1 MEIRIMEEFIMTKNQ
16 VSITA
21 AEQVNEKR
29 LLDLFLELA
38 KINGPSTKE
47 YLVAEYLMKALPEL
61 GFTLEFDEAHKNF
74 DGEVGNLIA
83 WREGTDSTI
92 PPLFFSTHMDT
103 VLPTEGLKP
112 VIKDGVI
119 YSDGTTILGADDRA
133 ALASYLEAIRA
144 LIESGVPHG
153 PIEFILT
160 VNEQPGLV
168 GATYMDYS
176 KAKSKTGYIF
186 DSSGDVGQIILK
198 GPYSSRIW
206 MEVEGN
212 AAHIALNAEEG
223 NSAFLIAAEGLLNMK
238 LGKIDEET
246 LANIGVIEGGELTS
260 IIPGAITVGGEVRS
274 FSKEK
279 LDNQLEHM
287 AKAMQDAAD
296 KNGGRVAVKF
306 EKKYSGFDIPK
317 DHILTKTVETASNN
331 IEVKPYLTETLGGA
345 DTNVLNENGLTCI
358 TLGNGF
364 QNIHSFRECI
374 SVENLIN
381 TGRLTAGLIEQWY
394 ENHKQA

>member
-1 MEIRIMEEFIMTKNQ
+1 METKQ
-16 VSITA
+16 VSTA
-21 AEQVNEKR
+21 AEKVNADR

-47 YLVAEYLMKALPEL
+47 QLVADYLIKALPEL
-61 GFTLEFDEAHKNF
+61 GFTFEFDEAHKNF
-74 DGEVGNLIA
+74 GGEVGNLIA

-103 VLPTEGLKP
+103 VLPTEGLNP

-119 YSDGTTILGADDRA
+119 HSDGTTILGADDRA
-133 ALASYLEAIRA
+133 ALAAYLEAIRA
-144 LIESGVPHG
+144 IIESGVPHG

-186 DSSGDVGQIILK
+186 DSSGDVGQTILK

-212 AAHIALNAEEG
+212 AAHIALNADEG
-223 NSAFLIAAEGLLNMK
+223 NSAFLISAEGLLQMR
-238 LGKIDEET
+238 LGTIDEET
-246 LANIGVIEGGELTS
+246 LANIGIINGGELTS
-260 IIPGAITVGGEVRS
+260 IIPGRVTVAGEVRS

-279 LDNQLEHM
+279 LDQQLKHM
-287 AKAMQDAAD
+287 GEVMQQAAE
-296 KNGGRVAVKF
+296 KKGGKVNIRI
-306 EKKYSGFDIPK
+306 EKKYSGFNIPE
-317 DHILTKTVETASNN
+317 DHILTKTVEAAAHKIN
-331 IEVKPYLTETLGGA
+331 VKSYLTETLGGA
-345 DTNVLNENGLTCI
+345 DTNVLNENGLTCL
-358 TLGNGF
+358 TLGLGF

-374 SVENLIN
+374 SIENLIN
-381 TGRLTAGLIEQWY
+381 TGRLTAALIEQWY
-394 ENHKQA
+394 VNHKKA

>member
-1 MEIRIMEEFIMTKNQ
+1 MKMKH
-16 VSITA
+16 VSNA
-21 AEQVNEKR
+21 AEHVNAER
-29 LLDLFLELA
+29 LQDLFLELA
-38 KINGPSTKE
+38 KINAPSTKE
-47 YLVAEYLMKALPEL
+47 KLIADYLKKALPEL
-61 GFTLEFDEAHKNF
+61 GFIIEFDEANKNF
-74 DGEVGNLIA
+74 GGEVGNLIA
-83 WREGTDSTI
+83 FREGTDPSI

-133 ALASYLEAIRA
+133 ALAAYLEAVRA
-144 LIESGVPHG
+144 IIESGVPHG

-168 GATYMDYS
+168 GATYMDYK

-223 NSAFLIAAEGLLNMK
+223 NNAILIAAEGLSNMR
-238 LGKIDEET
+238 LGTIDEET
-246 LANIGVIEGGELTS
+246 LANIGIINGGNLTS
-260 IIPGAITVGGEVRS
+260 IIPGSVTVAGEVRS

-279 LDNQLEHM
+279 LDQQLKHM
-287 AKAMQDAAD
+287 EEVMQQAAE
-296 KNGGRVAVKF
+296 KNGGKVNVRM

-317 DHILTKTVETASNN
+317 DDMLVKTAETAAQSIKVN
-331 IEVKPYLTETLGGA
+331 PYLTETLGGA
-345 DTNVLNENGLTCI
+345 DTNVLNENGLICL
-358 TLGNGF
+358 TLGLGF
-364 QNIHSFRECI
+364 QNIHSFRESI
-374 SVENLIN
+374 SIENLIN
-381 TGRLTAGLIEQWY
+381 TGRLTAALIEQWY
-394 ENHKQA
+394 VNHKNA

>member
-1 MEIRIMEEFIMTKNQ
+1 MTKNQ
-16 VSITA
+16 LYSTA
-21 AEQVNEKR
+21 VERLNEER
-29 LLDLFLELA
+29 LLSLFLELA

-47 YLVAEYLMKALPEL
+47 QPVADYLVNVLTEL
-61 GFTLEFDEAHKNF
+61 GFTFEFDEAHKNF
-74 DGEVGNLIA
+74 NGEVGNLIA
-83 WREGTDSTI
+83 WREGTDSSI

-103 VLPTEGLKP
+103 VLPTEGLQP

-133 ALASYLEAIRA
+133 ALAAYLEAVRA
-144 LIESGVPHG
+144 IIESEVPHG
-153 PIEFILT
+153 PVELVLT

-176 KAKSKTGYIF
+176 KAKSKVGYIF

-198 GPYSSRIW
+198 GPFSSRIW

-223 NSAFLIAAEGLLNMK
+223 NSAFLIAAEGLLNMN
-238 LGKIDEET
+238 LGTIDKET
-246 LANIGVIEGGELTS
+246 LANIGIIEGGELTS
-260 IIPGAITVGGEVRS
+260 IIPGSVTVAGEVRS

-279 LDNQLEHM
+279 MEKQLKHM
-287 AKAMQDAAD
+287 EEAMQKAAER
-296 KNGGRVAVKF
+296 KGGKVNVRI

-317 DHILTKTVETASNN
+317 DHILTKTVESAAHN
-331 IEVKPYLTETLGGA
+331 INVKPFLTETLGGA
-345 DTNVLNENGLTCI
+345 DTNVLNENGLTCL

-381 TGRLTAGLIEQWY
+381 TGRLTVGLIEQWY

>member
-1 MEIRIMEEFIMTKNQ
+1 MTKNQ
-16 VSITA
+16 LSTTA
-21 AEQVNEKR
+21 AEQVNQER
-29 LLDLFLELA
+29 LLNLFLELA
-38 KINGPSTKE
+38 KINGPSMKE
-47 YLVAEYLMKALPEL
+47 QPVADYLVNALTEL
-61 GFTLEFDEAHKNF
+61 GFTLEFDEAHKKFN
-74 DGEVGNLIA
+74 GEVGNLIA
-83 WREGTDSTI
+83 WKEGTDSSI

-103 VLPTEGLKP
+103 VLPTENLRP

-133 ALASYLEAIRA
+133 ALAAYLEAVRA
-144 LIESGVPHG
+144 IIESEVPHG
-153 PIEFILT
+153 PIELILT

-168 GATYMDYS
+168 GATFMDYS
-176 KAKSKTGYIF
+176 KAKSKAGYIF

-206 MEVEGN
+206 IEVQGN

-223 NSAFLIAAEGLLNMK
+223 NSAFLIAAEGLLKMK

-246 LANIGVIEGGELTS
+246 LANIGIIEGGELTS
-260 IIPGAITVGGEVRS
+260 IIPGFVTVAGEVRS

-279 LDNQLEHM
+279 LHQQLKHM
-287 AKAMQDAAD
+287 EETMEKAAAKN
-296 KNGGRVAVKF
+296 KGKVTIKI
-306 EKKYSGFDIPK
+306 EKKYSGFDISK
-317 DHILTKTVETASNN
+317 EHVLTKTVESAASNIN
-331 IEVKPYLTETLGGA
+331 VKSYITKTLGGA
-345 DTNVLNENGLTCI
+345 DTNVLNENGLICL

-381 TGRLTAGLIEQWY
+381 TGRLTAALIEQWY
-394 ENHKQA
+394 ETHKKA

>member
-1 MEIRIMEEFIMTKNQ
+1 MTTKQ
-16 VSITA
+16 STA
-21 AEQVNEKR
+21 AEKVNADR
-29 LLDLFLELA
+29 LLDLFLDLA

-47 YLVAEYLMKALPEL
+47 QLVADYLREELPKL

-74 DGEVGNLIA
+74 DGEVGNLVA
-83 WREGTDSTI
+83 WREGTDPSI

-119 YSDGTTILGADDRA
+119 HSDGTTILGADDRA
-133 ALASYLEAIRA
+133 ALAAYLEAIRA
-144 LIESGVPHG
+144 IIESGVPHG

-168 GATYMDYS
+168 GARYMDYS

-206 MEVEGN
+206 MDVQGN

-223 NSAFLIAAEGLLNMK
+223 NSAFLIAAEGLANMK
-238 LGKIDEET
+238 LGAIDDET
-246 LANIGVIEGGELTS
+246 LANIGVIKGGELTS
-260 IIPGAITVGGEVRS
+260 IIPGSVTVGGEVRS
-274 FSKEK
+274 FSKDK
-279 LDNQLEHM
+279 LDQQLQHM
-287 AKAMQDAAD
+287 EEVMKQAAE
-296 KNGGRVAVKF
+296 KKGGKVEVNI
-306 EKKYSGFDIPK
+306 EKKYSGFDIPE
-317 DHILTKTVETASNN
+317 DHILTKTAQNAAGN
-331 IEVKPYLTETLGGA
+331 INVKPWLTETLGGA
-345 DTNVLNENGLTCI
+345 DTNVLNENGLTCL
-358 TLGNGF
+358 TLGLGF

-381 TGRLTAGLIEQWY
+381 TGRLTAALIEEWY
-394 ENHKQA
+394 EQHKK

>member
-1 MEIRIMEEFIMTKNQ
+1 MTKNQ
-16 VSITA
+16 LSTTA
-21 AEQVNEKR
+21 VEQVNEER
-29 LLDLFLELA
+29 LLNLFLELA

-47 YLVAEYLMKALPEL
+47 QLVADYLVEALTEL
-61 GFTLEFDEAHKNF
+61 GFTLEFDEAHHHFN
-74 DGEVGNLIA
+74 GEVGNLIA

-103 VLPTEGLKP
+103 VLPTEALKP

-133 ALASYLEAIRA
+133 ALAAYLEGVRAI
-144 LIESGVPHG
+144 IESGVPHG
-153 PIEFILT
+153 PIELILT
-160 VNEQPGLV
+160 VNEQKGLV

-176 KAKSKTGYIF
+176 KAKSKVGYIF

-206 MEVEGN
+206 MDVKGN

-223 NSAFLIAAEGLLNMK
+223 NSAFLIAAEGLLNMN
-238 LGKIDEET
+238 LGTIDDET
-246 LANIGVIEGGELTS
+246 LANIGIMEGGELTS
-260 IIPGAITVGGEVRS
+260 IIPGEVTVAGEVRS

-279 LDNQLEHM
+279 LDQQLKHM
-287 AKAMQDAAD
+287 EEVMQKAAER
-296 KNGGRVAVKF
+296 NGGKVNVRI

-317 DHILTKTVETASNN
+317 DHILTKTAESAAHN
-331 IEVKPYLTETLGGA
+331 INVKPYVTETLGGA
-345 DTNVLNENGLTCI
+345 DTNVLNENGLICL

-381 TGRLTAGLIEQWY
+381 TGRLTARLIEQWY
-394 ENHKQA
+394 EAHKQV

>member
-1 MEIRIMEEFIMTKNQ
+1 MKINQ
-16 VSITA
+16 VSKA
-21 AEQVNEKR
+21 SEHVNAER
-29 LLDLFLELA
+29 LQDLFLELA
-38 KINGPSTKE
+38 KINGPSGKE
-47 YLVAEYLMKALPEL
+47 SLVAEYLKKALPEL

-74 DGEVGNLIA
+74 NGEVGNLIA
-83 WREGTDSTI
+83 WCEGTDSSI

-133 ALASYLEAIRA
+133 ALAAYLEAIRA
-144 LIESGVPHG
+144 IMDSGVPHG

-186 DSSGDVGQIILK
+186 DSSGDVGQTILK

-206 MEVEGN
+206 MEVHGN
-212 AAHIALNAEEG
+212 AAHIALNAEDG
-223 NSAFLIAAEGLLNMK
+223 NSAFLLAAEGLTNMK
-238 LGKIDEET
+238 LGAIDEET
-246 LANIGVIEGGELTS
+246 LANIGIIKGGELTS
-260 IIPGAITVGGEVRS
+260 IIPGSVTVAGEVRS

-279 LDNQLEHM
+279 LDAQLKHM
-287 AKAMQDAAD
+287 EEVMKQAAE
-296 KNGGRVAVKF
+296 KKGGKVEVTI
-306 EKKYSGFDIPK
+306 EKKYLGFDIPE
-317 DHILTKTVETASNN
+317 DHILVKNTLEAAQN
-331 IEVKPYLTETLGGA
+331 INVKPYLTETLGGA
-345 DTNVLNENGLTCI
+345 DTNVLNENGLTTI
-358 TLGNGF
+358 TLGLGF

-374 SVENLIN
+374 SIENLIN
-381 TGRLTAGLIEQWY
+381 TGRLTAALIEQWY
-394 ENHKQA
+394 VNHKNEG

>member
-1 MEIRIMEEFIMTKNQ
+1 MKMTQGSK
-16 VSITA
+16 A
-21 AEQVNEKR
+21 AEKVNADR

-47 YLVAEYLMKALPEL
+47 QLVADYLKKALPEL

-83 WREGTDSTI
+83 WREGTDSSI

-119 YSDGTTILGADDRA
+119 QSDGTTILGADDRA
-133 ALASYLEAIRA
+133 ALAAYLEAVRA
-144 LIESGVPHG
+144 VIESGVPHG

-168 GATYMDYS
+168 GARYMDYS
-176 KAKSKTGYIF
+176 KAKSKRGYIF

-223 NSAFLIAAEGLLNMK
+223 NSAFLIAAAGLSNMK
-238 LGKIDEET
+238 LGAIDEET
-246 LANIGVIEGGELTS
+246 LANIGIIKGGELTS
-260 IIPGAITVGGEVRS
+260 IIPGSVTVAGEVRS

-279 LDNQLEHM
+279 LDKQLKHM
-287 AKAMQDAAD
+287 EEVMQEAAE
-296 KNGGRVAVKF
+296 KSGGSVKVKI
-306 EKKYSGFDIPK
+306 EKKYSGFDIAQ
-317 DHILTKTVETASNN
+317 DDILTQTAEAAARN
-331 IEVKPYLTETLGGA
+331 IKVNPYLTETLGGA
-345 DTNVLNENGLTCI
+345 DTNVLNENGLTCL
-358 TLGNGF
+358 TLGLGF

-374 SVENLIN
+374 SVENLTN
-381 TGRLTAGLIEQWY
+381 TGRLSAALIEQWY
-394 ENHKQA
+394 VHHKK

>member
-1 MEIRIMEEFIMTKNQ
+1 MKTNQ
-16 VSITA
+16 VSSA
-21 AEQVNEKR
+21 ADYVNAER
-29 LLDLFLELA
+29 LQALFLELA
-38 KINGPSTKE
+38 KLNAPSGKE
-47 YLVAEYLMKALPEL
+47 SLVADYLKKVLPEL

-74 DGEVGNLIA
+74 NGEVGNLIA
-83 WREGTDSTI
+83 WREGTDPQV

-133 ALASYLEAIRA
+133 ALAAYLEAIRA
-144 LIESGVPHG
+144 IIESGVPHG
-153 PIEFILT
+153 PIELILT

-168 GATYMDYS
+168 GAAYMDYS

-223 NSAFLIAAEGLLNMK
+223 NSAILLAAEGLSKMR
-238 LGKIDEET
+238 LGAIDEET
-246 LANIGVIEGGELTS
+246 LANIGIIKGGELTS
-260 IIPGAITVGGEVRS
+260 IIPGSVTIAGEVRS

-279 LDNQLEHM
+279 LDLQLKHM
-287 AKAMQDAAD
+287 EEVMEQAVE
-296 KNGGRVAVKF
+296 KNGGKVEVRV
-306 EKKYSGFDIPK
+306 EKKYLGFDIAK
-317 DHILTKTVETASNN
+317 DDILVKTA
-331 IEVKPYLTETLGGA
+331 IEAANTIKVKPYLTETLGGA
-345 DTNVLNENGLTCI
+345 DTNVLNEHGLTCL
-358 TLGNGF
+358 TLGLGF

-381 TGRLTAGLIEQWY
+381 TGRLTAALIEQWY
-394 ENHKQA
+394 ANHKNA

>member
-1 MEIRIMEEFIMTKNQ
+1 MKMNQ
-16 VSITA
+16 VTSA
-21 AEQVNEKR
+21 AEYVNAER
-29 LLDLFLELA
+29 LQELFLELA
-38 KINGPSTKE
+38 KINAPSTKE
-47 YLVAEYLMKALPEL
+47 QLVAEYLKEALPKL
-61 GFTLEFDEAHKNF
+61 GFTMEFDKAHENF
-74 DGEVGNLIA
+74 EGEVGNLIA
-83 WREGTDSTI
+83 WREGTDPSI

-133 ALASYLEAIRA
+133 ALAAYLEAIQA
-144 LIESGVPHG
+144 IIDSGVPHG

-206 MEVEGN
+206 MEVQGK

-223 NSAFLIAAEGLLNMK
+223 NSAILLAAEGLAKMR
-238 LGKIDEET
+238 LGEIDDET
-246 LANIGVIEGGELTS
+246 LANIGIIRGGELTS
-260 IIPGAITVGGEVRS
+260 IIPGSVTIAGEVRS
-274 FSKEK
+274 FSKDK
-279 LDNQLEHM
+279 LDAQLKQMEEV
-287 AKAMQDAAD
+287 MQQAAE
-296 KNGGRVAVKF
+296 KNGGKVQVRI
-306 EKKYSGFDIPK
+306 EKKYLGFDIPK
-317 DHILTKTVETASNN
+317 DDILVKTVEEAAKN
-331 IEVKPYLTETLGGA
+331 IKVNSYLTETLGGA
-345 DTNVLNENGLTCI
+345 DTNVLNENGLTCL
-358 TLGNGF
+358 TLGLGF

-374 SVENLIN
+374 SIENLVN
-381 TGRLTAGLIEQWY
+381 TGRLTAALIEQWY
-394 ENHKQA
+394 ANHKNSY

>member
-1 MEIRIMEEFIMTKNQ
+1 MTMKQ
-16 VSITA
+16 LSTA
-21 AEQVNEKR
+21 AEQVNSER

-38 KINGPSTKE
+38 KLNAPSTKE
-47 YLVAEYLMKALPEL
+47 QPVAEYLKKALPEL
-61 GFTLEFDEAHKNF
+61 GFTIEFDQAHKHFN
-74 DGEVGNLIA
+74 GEVGNLIA
-83 WREGTDSTI
+83 WHEGTDPSI

-103 VLPTEGLKP
+103 VLPTGDLKP

-133 ALASYLEAIRA
+133 ALAAYLEAIRA

-168 GATYMDYS
+168 GARYMDYS
-176 KAKSKTGYIF
+176 KAKSKIGYIF

-206 MEVEGN
+206 MEVQGN

-223 NSAFLIAAEGLLNMK
+223 NSAFLIAAKGLSNMK
-238 LGKIDEET
+238 LGTIDEET
-246 LANIGVIEGGELTS
+246 LANIGTIKGGELTS
-260 IIPGAITVGGEVRS
+260 IIPGNVTVAGEVRS

-279 LDNQLEHM
+279 LDQQLKHM
-287 AKAMQDAAD
+287 QEVMEQAAVES
-296 KNGGRVAVKF
+296 NGSVKVTV
-306 EKKYSGFDIPK
+306 EKKYSGFDIPE
-317 DHILTKTVETASNN
+317 DHVLTKTVQAAAEN
-331 IEVKPYLTETLGGA
+331 INVKPYLTETLGGA
-345 DTNVLNENGLTCI
+345 DTNVLNENGLTCL
-358 TLGNGF
+358 TLGLGF

-374 SVENLIN
+374 SIENLVN
-381 TGRLTAGLIEQWY
+381 TGRLTAALIEEWY
-394 ENHKQA
+394 EKHKK

>member
-1 MEIRIMEEFIMTKNQ
+1 MRTNQ
-16 VSITA
+16 A
-21 AEQVNEKR
+21 AKAADYINADR
-29 LLDLFLELA
+29 LQELFLELA
-38 KINGPSTKE
+38 KINAPSTKE
-47 YLVAEYLMKALPEL
+47 RLVADYLKKALPEL

-83 WREGTDSTI
+83 WREGTDPSI

-112 VIKDGVI
+112 VIKEGVI
-119 YSDGTTILGADDRA
+119 HSDGTTILGADDRA
-133 ALASYLEAIRA
+133 ALAAYLEAIRA
-144 LIESGVPHG
+144 IIDSGVPHG
-153 PIEFILT
+153 PIELILT

-206 MEVEGN
+206 MEVQGN

-223 NSAFLIAAEGLLNMK
+223 NSAFLLASEGLVNMK
-238 LGKIDEET
+238 LGAIDEET
-246 LANIGVIEGGELTS
+246 LANIGIIKGGELTS
-260 IIPGAITVGGEVRS
+260 IIPGSVTIAGEVRS

-279 LDNQLEHM
+279 LDAQLKHM
-287 AKAMQDAAD
+287 EEVMKQAAE
-296 KNGGRVAVKF
+296 KKGGKVDVRI
-306 EKKYSGFDIPK
+306 EKKYLGFDIPE
-317 DHILTKTVETASNN
+317 DDMLVKTVEAAAQN
-331 IEVKPYLTETLGGA
+331 INVKPYLTETLGGA
-345 DTNVLNENGLTCI
+345 DTNVLNEHGLTCL
-358 TLGNGF
+358 TLGLGF

-374 SVENLIN
+374 SIDNLIN
-381 TGRLTAGLIEQWY
+381 TGRLTAALIEQWY
-394 ENHKQA
+394 INYKNAE

>member
-1 MEIRIMEEFIMTKNQ
+1 MTKNQ

-21 AEQVNEKR
+21 AEQVNEER

-47 YLVAEYLMKALPEL
+47 QLVADYLMKVLPEL

-206 MEVEGN
+206 MEVGGN

-238 LGKIDEET
+238 LGTIDEET
-246 LANIGVIEGGELTS
+246 IANIGVIEGGELTS

-279 LDNQLEHM
+279 LDKQLERM
-287 AKAMQDAAD
+287 AKAMKDAAD
-296 KNGGRVAVKF
+296 KNGGRVTVKF
-306 EKKYSGFDIPK
+306 EKKYSGFDIPR
-317 DHILTKTVETASNN
+317 DHILTKTVEKASNN
-331 IEVKPYLTETLGGA
+331 IKVKPYLTETLGGA

-364 QNIHSFRECI
+364 QNIHSFREFI

-381 TGRLTAGLIEQWY
+381 TGRLTAALIEQWY

>member
-1 MEIRIMEEFIMTKNQ
+1 MTTKLT
-16 VSITA
+16 SSA
-21 AEQVNEKR
+21 ADHVNGER

-38 KINGPSTKE
+38 KLNAPSGE
-47 YLVAEYLMKALPEL
+47 EQLVADYLKKALPDL

-83 WREGTDSTI
+83 WHEGTDSAI

-119 YSDGTTILGADDRA
+119 HSDGTTILGADDRA
-133 ALASYLEAIRA
+133 ALAAYLEAIRA
-144 LIESGVPHG
+144 IVEGGIPHG

-168 GATYMDYS
+168 GARYMDYS

-223 NSAFLIAAEGLLNMK
+223 NSAFLLAADGLTKMK
-238 LGKIDEET
+238 LGTIDDET
-246 LANIGVIEGGELTS
+246 LANIGIIKGGELTS
-260 IIPGAITVGGEVRS
+260 IIPGSVTVAGEVRS
-274 FSKEK
+274 FSKDK
-279 LDNQLEHM
+279 LDAQLEHM
-287 AKAMQDAAD
+287 GNVMKEAAAK
-296 KNGGRVAVKF
+296 KGGKVSIKI
-306 EKKYSGFDIPK
+306 EKKYSGFNIPTEDI
-317 DHILTKTVETASNN
+317 LVKTAETAAQN
-331 IEVKPYLTETLGGA
+331 IQVRSYLTETLGGA
-345 DTNVLNENGLTCI
+345 DTNVLNENGLTCL
-358 TLGNGF
+358 TLGLGF

-374 SVENLIN
+374 SVENLVN
-381 TGRLTAGLIEQWY
+381 TGRLTAALIEQWY
-394 ENHKQA
+394 LNHKED

>member
-1 MEIRIMEEFIMTKNQ
+1 MTTKHA
-16 VSITA
+16 SSA
-21 AEQVNEKR
+21 AEFVNAER
-29 LLDLFLELA
+29 LQELFLELA
-38 KINGPSTKE
+38 KINAPSTKE
-47 YLVAEYLMKALPEL
+47 QLVADYLVKALPEL
-61 GFTLEFDEAHKNF
+61 GFTLDFDEAHKNF
-74 DGEVGNLIA
+74 DGEVGNLVA
-83 WREGTDSTI
+83 WHEGTDSSI

-119 YSDGTTILGADDRA
+119 HSDGTTILGADDRA
-133 ALASYLEAIRA
+133 ALAAYLEAIRA
-144 LIESGVPHG
+144 IIEGGIPHG

-168 GATYMDYS
+168 GARYMDYS

-223 NSAFLIAAEGLLNMK
+223 NSAFLIAAEGLTNMK
-238 LGKIDEET
+238 LGTIDDET
-246 LANIGVIEGGELTS
+246 LANIGIIKGGELTS
-260 IIPGAITVGGEVRS
+260 IIPGSVTVAGEVRS

-279 LDNQLEHM
+279 LDLQLDHM
-287 AKAMQDAAD
+287 AEAMKQAAE
-296 KNGGRVAVKF
+296 KKGGKVNVKI
-306 EKKYSGFDIPK
+306 EKKYSGFDIPEN
-317 DHILTKTVETASNN
+317 DILVKNAEEAARN
-331 IEVKPYLTETLGGA
+331 IHVKPYLTETLGGA
-345 DTNVLNENGLTCI
+345 DTNVLNENGLTCL
-358 TLGNGF
+358 TLGLGF

-374 SVENLIN
+374 SIENLVN
-381 TGRLTAGLIEQWY
+381 TGRLTAALIEQWY
-394 ENHKQA
+394 KNHIDK

>member
-1 MEIRIMEEFIMTKNQ
+1 MSTEQISK
-16 VSITA
+16 A
-21 AEQVNEKR
+21 AAKVDEDR

-47 YLVAEYLMKALPEL
+47 HLVADYLKKALPEL

-74 DGEVGNLIA
+74 DGEVGNIVA
-83 WREGTDSTI
+83 WKEGTDPTI
-92 PPLFFSTHMDT
+92 QPLFFSTHMDT

-119 YSDGTTILGADDRA
+119 HSDGTTILGADDRA
-133 ALASYLEAIRA
+133 ALAAYLEAVRA
-144 LIESGVPHG
+144 IIESGVPHG

-168 GATYMDYS
+168 GARYMDYS
-176 KAKSKTGYIF
+176 KAKSRTGYIF

-206 MEVEGN
+206 MEVKGN

-223 NSAFLIAAEGLLNMK
+223 NSAFLIAAEGLSNMK
-238 LGKIDEET
+238 LGEIDEET
-246 LANIGVIEGGELTS
+246 LANIGVMEGGELTS
-260 IIPGAITVGGEVRS
+260 IIPGSITVGGEVRS

-279 LDNQLEHM
+279 LDRQL
-287 AKAMQDAAD
+287 KAMEEAMKEAA
-296 KNGGRVAVKF
+296 KKHGGSVDTRI
-306 EKKYSGFDIPK
+306 EKKYSGFDIPE
-317 DHILTKTVETASNN
+317 DHILTETAQAAAHN
-331 IEVKPYLTETLGGA
+331 IQVNPWLTETLGGA
-345 DTNVLNENGLTCI
+345 DTNVLNENGLTCL
-358 TLGNGF
+358 TLGLGF

-374 SVENLIN
+374 SIENLIN
-381 TGRLTAGLIEQWY
+381 TGRLTAALIEEWF
-394 ENHKQA
+394 EKHKRA

>member
-1 MEIRIMEEFIMTKNQ
+1 MTNINES
-16 VSITA
+16 VA
-21 AEQVNEKR
+21 AAQVNEKR

-47 YLVAEYLMKALPEL
+47 QLVADYLIKELPKL

-74 DGEVGNLIA
+74 DGEVGNLVA
-83 WREGTDSTI
+83 WKDGTDNSI

-112 VIKDGVI
+112 VIKDGII

-133 ALASYLEAIRA
+133 ALASYIEGVRA
-144 LIESGVPHG
+144 VIESETPHG

-176 KAKSKTGYIF
+176 KAKSKMGYVF

-198 GPYSSRIW
+198 GPYSTRIW

-223 NSAFLIAAEGLLNMK
+223 NNAFLIAAEGLLNMN
-238 LGKIDEET
+238 LGTIDEET
-246 LANIGVIEGGELTS
+246 LANIGIIQGGELTS
-260 IIPGAITVGGEVRS
+260 IIPGSVTVAGEVRS
-274 FSKEK
+274 FSKDK
-279 LDNQLEHM
+279 LDKQLAHM
-287 AKAMQDAAD
+287 EATMQEAAK
-296 KNGGRVAVKF
+296 NRGGKVNVRL
-306 EKKYSGFDIPK
+306 EKKYSGFDIPE
-317 DHILTKTVETASNN
+317 DHILTTTVQTAGEN
-331 IEVKPYLTETLGGA
+331 IRVKPYLTETLGGA
-345 DTNVLNENGLTCI
+345 DTNVLNENGLTTI

-374 SVENLIN
+374 SEENLTN
-381 TGRLTAGLIEQWY
+381 TGRLTAALIEQWY
-394 ENHKQA
+394 VNHK

>member
-1 MEIRIMEEFIMTKNQ
+1 MSTQTSIAASKINEE
-16 VSITA
+16 
-21 AEQVNEKR
+21 R
-29 LLDLFLELA
+29 LLNSFLELA

-47 YLVAEYLMKALPEL
+47 RLVADYLENLLPEL
-61 GFTLEFDEAHKNF
+61 GFTFEFDDANKNF
-74 DGEVGNLIA
+74 NGEVGNLIA
-83 WREGTDSTI
+83 WKDGTDASI

-103 VLPTEGLKP
+103 VLPTEGLQP

-133 ALASYLEAIRA
+133 ALAAYLEAIRA
-144 LIESGVPHG
+144 IIESGAPHG
-153 PIEFILT
+153 PIELILT

-168 GATYMDYS
+168 GATYMDYT

-206 MEVEGN
+206 MEVKGN

-238 LGKIDEET
+238 LGTIDEET
-246 LANIGVIEGGELTS
+246 LANIGIMEGGELTS
-260 IIPGAITVGGEVRS
+260 IIPGSITVAGEVRS

-279 LDNQLEHM
+279 LDQQLQHM
-287 AKAMQDAAD
+287 QETMQKAAEN
-296 KNGGRVAVKF
+296 NGGSVQVRI

-317 DHILTKTVETASNN
+317 DHILTKTVEAAARN
-331 IEVKPYLTETLGGA
+331 IQVQPYLTETLGGA
-345 DTNVLNENGLTCI
+345 DTNVLNENGLTCL
-358 TLGNGF
+358 TLGLGF

-374 SVENLIN
+374 SIENLIN

-394 ENHKQA
+394 ENHKPAK

>member
-1 MEIRIMEEFIMTKNQ
+1 MNMKQ
-16 VSITA
+16 VSSA
-21 AEQVNEKR
+21 AEQVNADR

-47 YLVAEYLMKALPEL
+47 QLVANYLKKALPKL

-112 VIKDGVI
+112 VIKDGMI
-119 YSDGTTILGADDRA
+119 NSDGTTILGADDRA
-133 ALASYLEAIRA
+133 ALAAYIEAIRA
-144 LIESGVPHG
+144 IIESGVPHG

-206 MEVEGN
+206 MELEGN

-223 NSAFLIAAEGLLNMK
+223 NSAILIAAEGLSKMR
-238 LGKIDEET
+238 LGTIDEET
-246 LANIGVIEGGELTS
+246 LANIGIIKGGELTS
-260 IIPGAITVGGEVRS
+260 IIPGSVMIAGEVRS

-279 LDNQLEHM
+279 LDQQLKHM
-287 AKAMQDAAD
+287 EEVMQQAVE
-296 KNGGRVAVKF
+296 KNGGKVTVRI
-306 EKKYSGFDIPK
+306 EKKYLGFDIPE
-317 DHILTKTVETASNN
+317 DDILTKTAEEAANN
-331 IEVKPYLTETLGGA
+331 IHVKPYLTETLGGA
-345 DTNVLNENGLTCI
+345 DTNVLNENGLTCL
-358 TLGNGF
+358 TLGLGF
-364 QNIHSFRECI
+364 QNIHSYRECI
-374 SVENLIN
+374 SIENLVN
-381 TGRLTAGLIEQWY
+381 TGKLTAALIEQWY
-394 ENHKQA
+394 INHKK

>member
-1 MEIRIMEEFIMTKNQ
+1 MTNKQ
-16 VSITA
+16 IVSA
-21 AEQVNEKR
+21 AKQVNEER
-29 LLDLFLELA
+29 LLGLFLELA

-47 YLVAEYLMKALPEL
+47 QLVADYLINALPEL
-61 GFTLEFDEAHKNF
+61 GFTLDFDEAYKHF

-83 WREGTDSTI
+83 WHEGTDSSI

-112 VIKDGVI
+112 VIKDDVI

-133 ALASYLEAIRA
+133 ALAAYLEGIRA
-144 LIESGVPHG
+144 IIESGAPHG

-176 KAKSKTGYIF
+176 KVKSKAGYIF

-223 NSAFLIAAEGLLNMK
+223 NSAFLIAAKGLLKMN
-238 LGKIDEET
+238 LGTIDEET
-246 LANIGVIEGGELTS
+246 LANIGIINGGELTS
-260 IIPGAITVGGEVRS
+260 IIPGSVTVAGEVRS
-274 FSKEK
+274 FSKDK
-279 LDNQLEHM
+279 LELQLKHM
-287 AKAMQDAAD
+287 EEAMQEVVT
-296 KNGGRVAVKF
+296 NSGGKLTVRI

-317 DHILTKTVETASNN
+317 DHILSVTVEKAASNIN
-331 IEVKPYLTETLGGA
+331 VKPYLTKTLGGA
-345 DTNVLNENGLTCI
+345 DTNVLNDNGLTCI

-381 TGRLTAGLIEQWY
+381 TGRLTAELIEQWY
-394 ENHKQA
+394 VSHKQK